1 MSKATIVLKNGKEIS
16 LARRH
21 PWVFSGAIRNIEGT
35 VEEGDI
41 VKVVDSK
48 KNFLGIGH
56 WQDGSI
62 AVRILTFKD
71 RSINANFWYERI
83 KEATALRRQ
92 LRFPAAENNAFRLIF
107 GEGDQLPGLVIDWYN
122 GNAVVQ
128 SHSIGMHLNRHEIS
142 TALQKVFKDRLTSIY
157 YKSSDTLP
165 KSLEAKNEFLFG
177 DCESCIVKEHG
188 HQFEIDW
195 INGQKTGFFVD
206 QRENRQL
213 LAQYSKGKT
222 VLNTFCYSGGFS
234 VYAMQAG
241 AKQVD
246 SVDCS
251 AKAIALTNRNMELN
265 APEGYNGS
273 AIKEDTFNFMKENGK
288 KYDIIILDPPAFAKH
303 KDVRHKAV
311 IGYKRLNEMALRQ
324 ISPGGL
330 LFTFSCSQVVD
341 RQLFENTIRAAAIE
355 AGREVSVLH
364 YLTQPADHP
373 VNIFHPEGDYL
384 KGLVLKVGE

>member
-48 KNFLGIGH
+48 KNFLGVGH

-128 SHSIGMHLNRHEIS
+128 SHSIGMHLNRNEIS

-195 INGQKTGFFVD
+195 INGQKPVF
-206 QRENRQL
+206 L
-213 LAQYSKGKT
+213 S
-222 VLNTFCYSGGFS
+222 
-234 VYAMQAG
+234 
-241 AKQVD
+241 
-246 SVDCS
+246 
-251 AKAIALTNRNMELN
+251 
-265 APEGYNGS
+265 
-273 AIKEDTFNFMKENGK
+273 IKEKTDNCWHNTQR
-288 KYDIIILDPPAFAKH
+288 AK
-303 KDVRHKAV
+303 
-311 IGYKRLNEMALRQ
+311 
-324 ISPGGL
+324 
-330 LFTFSCSQVVD
+330 
-341 RQLFENTIRAAAIE
+341 
-355 AGREVSVLH
+355 
-364 YLTQPADHP
+364 
-373 VNIFHPEGDYL
+373 
-384 KGLVLKVGE
+384 